1 MAISREQTLTRQIQE
16 IEAKLEHT
24 KDKAEHD
31 KLYAEYVRLDM
42 ELEDSYY
49 SRHYRDEDD
58 WD

>member
-24 KDKAEHD
+24 KDKAERD

-49 SRHYRDEDD
+49 SSHFHEDEED
-58 WD
+58 W